1 MILEK
6 VYLIKDIKK
15 FLDLCEYYNLL
26 PAEDLLTMRNN
37 GSNVLSINNITD
49 MYSSPSNSTA
59 LVIGAVAVAAV
70 AVFIVAGGGFV
81 INLAVV
87 VDGALWVTHRGST
100 RSVDLDD
107 GYMLDKIPDVLDL
120 YILQN
125 GSEDIYIQR
134 NECIENIVN
143 QSLPYFK
150 NQCPEYFKNHSEED
164 FKNLLRVN
172 IANYFVSL
180 I

>member
-1 MILEK
+1 ME
-6 VYLIKDIKK
+6 V
-15 FLDLCEYYNLL
+15 
-26 PAEDLLTMRNN
+26 R
-37 GSNVLSINNITD
+37 
-49 MYSSPSNSTA
+49 
-59 LVIGAVAVAAV
+59 
-70 AVFIVAGGGFV
+70 
-81 INLAVV
+81 
-87 VDGALWVTHRGST
+87 
-100 RSVDLDD
+100 
-107 GYMLDKIPDVLDL
+107 
-120 YILQN
+120 
-125 GSEDIYIQR
+125 IYIQR